1 MHIHTW
7 NLHIGIK
14 LIASKKVMS
23 EKIALKFHTAV
34 ELPWIPW
41 IASGTLQAEGVFARL
56 GAHLVE

>member
-1 MHIHTW
+1 
-7 NLHIGIK
+7 
-14 LIASKKVMS
+14 MS